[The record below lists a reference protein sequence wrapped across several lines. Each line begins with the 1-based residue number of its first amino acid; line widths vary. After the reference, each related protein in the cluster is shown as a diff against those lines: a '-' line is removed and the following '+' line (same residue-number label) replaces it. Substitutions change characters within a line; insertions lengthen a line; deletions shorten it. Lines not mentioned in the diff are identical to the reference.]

1 MFRLGGRLAYQPM
14 GQLVQQALLVRR
26 VRRELA
32 SPPLLA
38 MIYIRI
44 SVRFLVQGSS
54 SLTTISGAG
63 RSSKHS
69 ELIHRSALGLQ
80 LLYPTLSSSLW
91 LVLILQIIDGIE
103 MMLVDNDGS
112 EVGPYV
118 KVKGRCVLSLVSETI
133 NWSGDQAIS
142 MINLGK

>member
-1 MFRLGGRLAYQPM
+1 M
-14 GQLVQQALLVRR
+14 
-26 VRRELA
+26 
-32 SPPLLA
+32 
-38 MIYIRI
+38 
-44 SVRFLVQGSS
+44 
-54 SLTTISGAG
+54 TTISGAG

-118 KVKGRCVLSLVSETI
+118 KAKARCVLSLVSKTI
-133 NWSGDQAIS
+133 NWSGDQVIS